1 LNSSGSKKIFMSNE
15 GQTKVLAADSGTTVS
30 PDIALNGRLAAA
42 NQALEGIRGAERL
55 SGLARFASKVQGFF
69 ETSLRSRVR
78 SAPRLR
84 VAPMVMAAG
93 VLLLIVTGL
102 LFVFSQP
109 ESVVQGHFHQPR
121 GLNGAEDQK
130 QNTIGSDSVAA
141 LAEDQLIA
149 TNGATDSRKSKTSSP
164 EANSNVLTHRL
175 GLSNDA
181 SGINNQPDQHF
192 PIAANELQAPATV
205 FSATAALNSSS
216 NSLNPVPQTE
226 QTQSQLPAGTEIV
239 AHTTNAISSGLES
252 PVVAI
257 VDRDVNAGHAII
269 IPQGSRVIGYTAGA
283 VKDRINV
290 RFTSVLL
297 ADQGEIKISALAL
310 MRDGSAGLVG
320 KVQGSGHP
328 ILAGAGRVATG
339 AAVAA
344 TELAGQDSGSLNQ
357 PFSQGAYLRNQLAGE
372 VASEGTRESGRLQ
385 QPTTVSIVRVNTNQ
399 SIRIFLLN
407 PLTSGHPSSTDT
419 PARNPQPTPSPV
431 LVSSPTD
438 ENVGPEQALVGA
450 QSEYIQAL
458 EGQLAELRAEL
469 DASKK
474 NARR

>member
-1 LNSSGSKKIFMSNE
+1 MTSE
-15 GQTKVLAADSGTTVS
+15 GQTKVLVADSGTKVS

-42 NQALEGIRGAERL
+42 NQALEGIRVTERL
-55 SGLARFASKVQGFF
+55 SGLARFASKVQSFF

-102 LFVFSQP
+102 LFLFSQP
-109 ESVVQGHFHQPR
+109 ESAVQGHFHQPR
-121 GLNGAEDQK
+121 ALNGAEDQK
-130 QNTIGSDSVAA
+130 QNAIGSDSVAP

-149 TNGATDSRKSKTSSP
+149 NDGAIDSQKGKTISQ
-164 EANSNVLTHRL
+164 EASTSGSAHRL
-175 GLSNDA
+175 GLSGDR
-181 SGINNQPDQHF
+181 SGLNNQPDQQF

-205 FSATAALNSSS
+205 FSATPALNP
-216 NSLNPVPQTE
+216 SLHTPNTVQPTE
-226 QTQSQLPAGTEIV
+226 QPRGQLPTGTEIV

-257 VDRDVNAGHAII
+257 VDRDVNAGDAIV

-283 VKDRINV
+283 VKDRINI

-297 ADQGEIKISALAL
+297 PDQREMKISALAL

-344 TELAGQDSGSLNQ
+344 TEFAGQDSASLNQ
-357 PFSQGAYLRNQLAGE
+357 PFSQGAYLKNQLAGE

-385 QPTTVSIVRVNTNQ
+385 QSTTVSIVKVNTNQ

-407 PLTSGHPSSTDT
+407 PLVSGHPSSTDT
-419 PARNPQPTPSPV
+419 LARNPQPTPSPV

-438 ENVGPEQALVGA
+438 ENVGAEQALVGV
-450 QSEYIQAL
+450 QTEYIQAL
-458 EGQLAELRAEL
+458 EDQLAEMRAEL
-469 DASKK
+469 EARKQ
-474 NARR
+474 NARQ

>member
-1 LNSSGSKKIFMSNE
+1 MSNE
-15 GQTKVLAADSGTTVS
+15 GQTKVLTADSGTTVS
-30 PDIALNGRLAAA
+30 PDIALNGRLADA
-42 NQALEGIRGAERL
+42 NQALEGIRGTERL
-55 SGLARFASKVQGFF
+55 SGLGKFASKVHGFF

-84 VAPMVMAAG
+84 LAPMVMAAG
-93 VLLLIVTGL
+93 ALLLIVTGL
-102 LFVFSQP
+102 LFLFSQP
-109 ESVVQGHFHQPR
+109 ESVVQGHFHQPG
-121 GLNGAEDQK
+121 GLNGTEDQK
-130 QNTIGSDSVAA
+130 QNTIRSDSVAA
-141 LAEDQLIA
+141 VAEDQLIG
-149 TNGATDSRKSKTSSP
+149 TEGATDSRKAKTSFQ
-164 EANSNVLTHRL
+164 EANSSVLTRRL
-175 GLSNDA
+175 GLANDA

-192 PIAANELQAPATV
+192 PSAANELQAPATV
-205 FSATAALNSSS
+205 FSATSALNPSS

-226 QTQSQLPAGTEIV
+226 RPQPQLPAGTEIV

-257 VDRDVNAGHAII
+257 VDRDVNAGDAII

-290 RFTSVLL
+290 RFTSLVL
-297 ADQGEIKISALAL
+297 ADQEEIKISALAL

-344 TELAGQDSGSLNQ
+344 SEFAGQDSASLNQ

-385 QPTTVSIVRVNTNQ
+385 QPTTVPIVKVNTNQ

-407 PLTSGHPSSTDT
+407 PLMSGHPSSIDT
-419 PARNPQPTPSPV
+419 PARNPQSMSSPV
-431 LVSSPTD
+431 LISSSRD
-438 ENVGPEQALVGA
+438 ENVGSGEALVGA
-450 QSEYIQAL
+450 QTEYIQAL
-458 EGQLAELRAEL
+458 ESQLAELRAEL
-469 DASKK
+469 DASKQ